1 MSGTD
6 PDLDR
11 LQHLLDTISPEPE
24 GMSVAAFDG
33 YVAALIVCPETV
45 MPSEWLPGVV
55 DEDHVFEDT
64 AEAEATVAAVMGHY
78 NRIALE
84 LAERPEEYA
93 PVLELDP
100 VDGGILWEPWIGGFE
115 RAMRLRPDVWEEIV
129 RSDDEEASASISMI
143 VALNDMY
150 RGRLELTEEAEE
162 ELDRLAPG
170 LIPEFV
176 RNLNAWTRSRQLAGR
191 GGDDPGFPA
200 GLHRDD
206 PPSLGHKVGRNEP
219 CPCGSG
225 RKYKRCCGA
234 H

>member
-1 MSGTD
+1 
-6 PDLDR
+6 
-11 LQHLLDTISPEPE
+11 
-24 GMSVAAFDG
+24 
-33 YVAALIVCPETV
+33 
-45 MPSEWLPGVV
+45 
-55 DEDHVFEDT
+55 
-64 AEAEATVAAVMGHY
+64 MGHY

-170 LIPEFV
+170 LI
-176 RNLNAWTRSRQLAGR
+176 RNSCATSTPGPGR
-191 GGDDPGFPA
+191 GNWRGAAGMTRGFLLGSTGTIHRHSGTRWGATSPA
-200 GLHRDD
+200 PAAR
-206 PPSLGHKVGRNEP
+206 
-219 CPCGSG
+219 G